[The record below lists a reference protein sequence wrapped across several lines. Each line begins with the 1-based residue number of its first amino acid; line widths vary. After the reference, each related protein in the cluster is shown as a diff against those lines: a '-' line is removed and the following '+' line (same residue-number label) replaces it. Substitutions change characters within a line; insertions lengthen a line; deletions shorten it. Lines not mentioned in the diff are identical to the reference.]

1 MIQTSKAR
9 AALERQWSILHHHE
23 KTEYR
28 VLGDYDII
36 CQDDESVGWVRR
48 HIDTIQADIGTE
60 VEILQVTREGFQSR
74 TRYRLTRMGLE
85 KIQRTFS
92 QDPDHLK

>member
-1 MIQTSKAR
+1 MSKAR
-9 AALERQWSILHHHE
+9 VALVRQWSILHHHE

-28 VLGDYDII
+28 VIGDYDII

-48 HIDTIQADIGTE
+48 HIDTLPADIGTE

-74 TRYRLTRMGLE
+74 TRYKLTHTGLE
-85 KIQRTFS
+85 QIERDS
-92 QDPDHLK
+92 

>member
-1 MIQTSKAR
+1 M
-9 AALERQWSILHHHE
+9 ALERSWSILHHHE
-23 KTEYR
+23 KLEYK
-28 VLGDYDII
+28 VFGDYDII

-74 TRYRLTRMGLE
+74 TRYKLTHTGLE
-85 KIQRTFS
+85 QIERDS
-92 QDPDHLK
+92 

>member
-1 MIQTSKAR
+1 MSKTR
-9 AALERQWSILHHHE
+9 VALVRQWSILHHHE

-28 VLGDYDII
+28 VIGDYDII

-60 VEILQVTREGFQSR
+60 VEILQVTREWFQSR
-74 TRYRLTRMGLE
+74 TRYKLTHTGLE
-85 KIQRTFS
+85 QIEHNS
-92 QDPDHLK
+92 

>member
-1 MIQTSKAR
+1 MSKAR
-9 AALERQWSILHHHE
+9 VALVRQWSILHHHE

-28 VLGDYDII
+28 VIGDYDII

-74 TRYRLTRMGLE
+74 TRYKLTHTGLE
-85 KIQRTFS
+85 QIERDS
-92 QDPDHLK
+92 

>member
-1 MIQTSKAR
+1 M
-9 AALERQWSILHHHE
+9 ALVRQWSILHHHE

-28 VLGDYDII
+28 VIGDYDII

-60 VEILQVTREGFQSR
+60 VEILQVTREGSQSR
-74 TRYRLTRMGLE
+74 TRYKLTHTGLE
-85 KIQRTFS
+85 QIEHNS
-92 QDPDHLK
+92 